1 LYRRSLTSGREKTPL
16 GITIAARSIFK
27 SSLRDFFKNGLIF
40 SLVNMRYPF
49 KTILVSASLAG
60 ILGLLFLGIGVVMY
74 GRTGGKELAERL
86 GVPRPVII
94 AHRGASYFAPEETS
108 PAYLLARE
116 MGVDY
121 LELDLQRTKDGVLIA
136 RHDDDLRRTTNI
148 AEVFPGR
155 EMGTVDKF
163 TFAEL
168 QSLDA
173 GSWFNIRFPDRARAS
188 FKNVRIL
195 RLEDV
200 INIAEGGLHQPGLYI
215 ETKSARRYP
224 GVEKQLVEILTARG
238 WIRPLSRGVSESPRT
253 ERARVAARVI
263 FQSFEPDSLA
273 LLKEL
278 APQVPAVLLID
289 EIMMRKDG
297 WDDLLRRAKQV
308 GVGIGTWGYQ
318 WSRDPGW
325 SIKDAPNRYLTTWP
339 WYTGQAHRAG
349 LLVHPWT
356 VDDRWEMWMVSL
368 FGAEGFFTNRS
379 DLALLFYGR
388 ADHIDLKPI
397 WERIGY

>member
-1 LYRRSLTSGREKTPL
+1 
-16 GITIAARSIFK
+16 
-27 SSLRDFFKNGLIF
+27 
-40 SLVNMRYPF
+40 MRYPF
-49 KTILVSASLAG
+49 KTILASAVLAG

-74 GRTGGKELAERL
+74 GRTGGKELAERV
-86 GVPRPVII
+86 GVPRPAII
-94 AHRGASYFAPEETS
+94 AHRGASYLAPEETG

-136 RHDDDLRRTTNI
+136 VHDDDLRRTTNI

-155 EMGTVDKF
+155 EMDTVDKF

-173 GSWFNIRFPDRARAS
+173 GSWFNRRFPDRARAY
-188 FKNVRIL
+188 FKNVKIL

-200 INIAEGGLHQPGLYI
+200 MNIAEGGFHKPGLYI
-215 ETKSARRYP
+215 ETKAARRFP

-238 WIRPLSRGVSESPRT
+238 WIRVSESPQT
-253 ERARVAARVI
+253 ERARVPARVI

-289 EIMMRKDG
+289 ETMMRKDG
-297 WDDLLRRAKQV
+297 WNALLSRAKQL
-308 GVGIGTWGYQ
+308 GVGIGTWGYR
-318 WSRDPGW
+318 WSRDPSW
-325 SIKDAPNRYLTTWP
+325 SIKDAPSRYLTTWP
-339 WYTGQAHRAG
+339 WYTGRAHRAG
-349 LLVHPWT
+349 LLVHPWA

-368 FGAEGFFTNRS
+368 FGADGFFTNRPE
-379 DLALLFYGR
+379 LALLFYGR
-388 ADHIDLKPI
+388 ADYIDLKPM

>member
-1 LYRRSLTSGREKTPL
+1 
-16 GITIAARSIFK
+16 
-27 SSLRDFFKNGLIF
+27 
-40 SLVNMRYPF
+40 MRYPF
-49 KTILVSASLAG
+49 KSILASAVLAG

-74 GRTGGKELAERL
+74 GRTGGTELAERL
-86 GVPRPVII
+86 GVPRPAII
-94 AHRGASYFAPEETS
+94 AHRGASYLAPEETG

-136 RHDDDLRRTTNI
+136 VHDDDLRRTTNI

-155 EMGTVDKF
+155 ETDTVDKF

-200 INIAEGGLHQPGLYI
+200 MNIAEGGFHKPGLYI
-215 ETKSARRYP
+215 ETKSARRFP
-224 GVEKQLVEILTARG
+224 GVEKQLAEILTARG
-238 WIRPLSRGVSESPRT
+238 WIKPLPRGVSESPRT
-253 ERARVAARVI
+253 EGARVPARVI

-278 APQVPAVLLID
+278 APQVPAMLLID
-289 EIMMRKDG
+289 ETMMRKDG
-297 WDDLLRRAKQV
+297 WDALLRRAKQV
-308 GVGIGTWGYQ
+308 GVGIGTWGYR

-325 SIKDAPNRYLTTWP
+325 SIKDAPSRYLTAWP

-368 FGAEGFFTNRS
+368 FGADGFFTNRPEF
-379 DLALLFYGR
+379 ALLFYGR
-388 ADHIDLKPI
+388 ADHIDLKPM

>member
-1 LYRRSLTSGREKTPL
+1 
-16 GITIAARSIFK
+16 
-27 SSLRDFFKNGLIF
+27 
-40 SLVNMRYPF
+40 MRYPF
-49 KTILVSASLAG
+49 KTILASAVLAG

-74 GRTGGKELAERL
+74 GRTGGKELAERV
-86 GVPRPVII
+86 GVPRPAII
-94 AHRGASYFAPEETS
+94 AHRGASYLAPEETG

-136 RHDDDLRRTTNI
+136 VHDDDLRRTTNI

-155 EMGTVDKF
+155 EMDTVDKF

-173 GSWFNIRFPDRARAS
+173 GSWFNRRFPDRARAY
-188 FKNVRIL
+188 FKNVKIL

-200 INIAEGGLHQPGLYI
+200 MNIAEGGFHKPGLYI
-215 ETKSARRYP
+215 ETKAARRFP

-238 WIRPLSRGVSESPRT
+238 WIRVSESPQT
-253 ERARVAARVI
+253 ERARVPARVI

-289 EIMMRKDG
+289 ETMMRKDG
-297 WDDLLRRAKQV
+297 WNALLSRAKQL

-318 WSRDPGW
+318 WSRDPSW
-325 SIKDAPNRYLTTWP
+325 SIKDAPSRYLTTWP
-339 WYTGQAHRAG
+339 WYTGRAHRAG
-349 LLVHPWT
+349 LLVHPWA

-368 FGAEGFFTNRS
+368 FGADGFFTNRP

-388 ADHIDLKPI
+388 SDHLDLKPM

>member
-1 LYRRSLTSGREKTPL
+1 
-16 GITIAARSIFK
+16 
-27 SSLRDFFKNGLIF
+27 
-40 SLVNMRYPF
+40 MRYPF
-49 KTILVSASLAG
+49 KTILASAVLAG

-74 GRTGGKELAERL
+74 GRTGGRELAERL
-86 GVPRPVII
+86 GVPRPAII
-94 AHRGASYFAPEETS
+94 AHRGASYFAPEETG

-121 LELDLQRTKDGVLIA
+121 LELDLQRTKDDVLIA
-136 RHDDDLRRTTNI
+136 VHDDDLRRTTNV

-155 EMGTVDKF
+155 EMDPVDKF
-163 TFAEL
+163 TFTEL

-173 GSWFNIRFPDRARAS
+173 GSWFNRRFPDRARAS

-200 INIAEGGLHQPGLYI
+200 INIAEGGFHKPGLYI
-215 ETKSARRYP
+215 ETKSAHRFP
-224 GVEKQLVEILTARG
+224 GIEKQLVEILTSRG
-238 WIRPLSRGVSESPRT
+238 WIRALHTGDSQSPRT
-253 ERARVAARVI
+253 ESGRGPARVI

-278 APQVPAVLLID
+278 APQIPAVLLID
-289 EIMMRKDG
+289 ETMMRKDG
-297 WDDLLRRAKQV
+297 WNTLLRRAKQV
-308 GVGIGTWGYQ
+308 GVGIGTWGYG
-318 WSRDPGW
+318 WSRDPNW

-339 WYTGQAHRAG
+339 WYIGQAHRAG

-356 VDDRWEMWMVSL
+356 IDDRWEMWMVSL
-368 FGAEGFFTNRS
+368 FGADGFFTNRPE
-379 DLALLFYGR
+379 LALLFYGR
-388 ADHIDLKPI
+388 ADRIDLKPM

>member
-1 LYRRSLTSGREKTPL
+1 MQYPVKKIL
-16 GITIAARSIFK
+16 G
-27 SSLRDFFKNGLIF
+27 
-40 SLVNMRYPF
+40 
-49 KTILVSASLAG
+49 SAVLAG
-60 ILGLLFLGIGVVMY
+60 IIGVLVLGVGAVMY
-74 GRTGGKELAERL
+74 GRTGGEELAEKI
-86 GVPRPVII
+86 GVPRPAII
-94 AHRGASYFAPEETS
+94 AHRGASYLAPEETA

-136 RHDDDLRRTTNI
+136 VHDDDLRRTTNI

-155 EMGTVDKF
+155 ETDTVDKF

-173 GSWFNIRFPDRARAS
+173 GSWFNLRFADRARSS
-188 FKNVRIL
+188 FKNLTIL

-200 INIAEGGLHQPGLYI
+200 MNIAEGGFHKPGLYI
-215 ETKSARRYP
+215 ETKSARRFP
-224 GVEKQLVEILTARG
+224 GIEKQLVDLLLARG
-238 WIRPLSRGVSESPRT
+238 WIGRPRFERLERT
-253 ERARVAARVI
+253 RIASVI

-273 LLKEL
+273 LLREL

-289 EIMMRKDG
+289 ETMMRTRG
-297 WDDLLRRAKQV
+297 WDALLKTATQL
-308 GVGIGTWGYQ
+308 GAGIGTWGYR

-325 SIKDAPNRYLTTWP
+325 SIKDAPKRYLTTWP

-349 LLVHPWT
+349 LLVHSWT

-368 FGAEGFFTNRS
+368 FGADGVFTNRPES
-379 DLALLFYGR
+379 ALLFYGR
-388 ADHIDLKPI
+388 ATHMDLGRM
-397 WERIGY
+397 WQSVGY

>member
-1 LYRRSLTSGREKTPL
+1 
-16 GITIAARSIFK
+16 
-27 SSLRDFFKNGLIF
+27 
-40 SLVNMRYPF
+40 MRYPF
-49 KTILVSASLAG
+49 KSILASAVLAG

-74 GRTGGKELAERL
+74 DRTRGRELAERL
-86 GVPRPVII
+86 GVPRPAII
-94 AHRGASYFAPEETS
+94 AHRGASYLAPEETA

-136 RHDDDLRRTTNI
+136 VHDDDLRRTTNI

-155 EMGTVDKF
+155 KTDAVDKF
-163 TFAEL
+163 TFTEL

-173 GSWFNIRFPDRARAS
+173 GSWFNRRFPDRARAS

-200 INIAEGGLHQPGLYI
+200 MNIAESGSHKPGLYI
-215 ETKSARRYP
+215 ETKSARRFP
-224 GVEKQLVEILTARG
+224 GVEKQLAEILTARG
-238 WIRPLSRGVSESPRT
+238 WIKPLGRGVSESPRT
-253 ERARVAARVI
+253 ERARVPARVI

-273 LLKEL
+273 RLKEL
-278 APQVPAVLLID
+278 APQVPAMLLID
-289 EIMMRKDG
+289 ETMMRKDG
-297 WDDLLRRAKQV
+297 WDALLKRAKQV
-308 GVGIGTWGYQ
+308 GIGIGTWGYR

-325 SIKDAPNRYLTTWP
+325 SMKDAPNRYLTTWP

-368 FGAEGFFTNRS
+368 FGADGFFTNRP

-388 ADHIDLKPI
+388 ADHIDLKPM

>member
-1 LYRRSLTSGREKTPL
+1 
-16 GITIAARSIFK
+16 
-27 SSLRDFFKNGLIF
+27 
-40 SLVNMRYPF
+40 MRYPF
-49 KTILVSASLAG
+49 KTVLASAALAG
-60 ILGLLFLGIGVVMY
+60 ILGLLFLGIGVVTY

-86 GVPRPVII
+86 GVPRPAII
-94 AHRGASYFAPEETS
+94 AHRGASYFAPEETA

-121 LELDLQRTKDGVLIA
+121 LEFDLQRTKDGVLVA
-136 RHDDDLRRTTNI
+136 VHDDDLRRTTNI

-155 EMGTVDKF
+155 ETDTIDKF

-173 GSWFNIRFPDRARAS
+173 GTWFNIRFPDRARAS

-195 RLEDV
+195 RLEEV
-200 INIAEGGLHQPGLYI
+200 INLAEGGLHKPGLYI

-224 GVEKQLVEILTARG
+224 GVEKQLVEILIARG
-238 WIRPLSRGVSESPRT
+238 WIMPIRRSASESPRT
-253 ERARVAARVI
+253 ERARVPARVI

-297 WDDLLRRAKQV
+297 WEALLTKAKQI
-308 GVGIGTWGYQ
+308 GSGIGTWGYQ
-318 WSRDPGW
+318 WSRDPSW
-325 SIKDAPNRYLTTWP
+325 SSKDAPNRYVTTWP

-368 FGAEGFFTNRS
+368 LGADGFFTNRPE
-379 DLALLFYGR
+379 LALLFYGR
-388 ADHIDLKPI
+388 TDHIDIKPM

>member
-1 LYRRSLTSGREKTPL
+1 
-16 GITIAARSIFK
+16 
-27 SSLRDFFKNGLIF
+27 
-40 SLVNMRYPF
+40 
-49 KTILVSASLAG
+49 
-60 ILGLLFLGIGVVMY
+60 MY
-74 GRTGGKELAERL
+74 GRTGGTELAERL
-86 GVPRPVII
+86 GVPRPAII
-94 AHRGASYFAPEETS
+94 AHRGASYFAPEETG

-136 RHDDDLRRTTNI
+136 VHDDDLRRTTNI

-155 EMGTVDKF
+155 ETDTVDKF

-200 INIAEGGLHQPGLYI
+200 MNIAEGGLHKPGLYI
-215 ETKSARRYP
+215 ETKSARRFP

-238 WIRPLSRGVSESPRT
+238 WIRPLRRGVSESPRT
-253 ERARVAARVI
+253 ERTRVPARVI

-289 EIMMRKDG
+289 ETMMRKDG
-297 WDDLLRRAKQV
+297 WDALLRRAKQV

-368 FGAEGFFTNRS
+368 FGADGVFTNRPE
-379 DLALLFYGR
+379 LALLFYGR
-388 ADHIDLKPI
+388 ADHIDLKPM

>member
-1 LYRRSLTSGREKTPL
+1 MNT
-16 GITIAARSIFK
+16 
-27 SSLRDFFKNGLIF
+27 
-40 SLVNMRYPF
+40 RYPF
-49 KTILVSASLAG
+49 KTILAYAVLAG
-60 ILGLLFLGIGVVMY
+60 MLGSLFLGIGVVMY
-74 GRTGGKELAERL
+74 GRTGGKELAGRL
-86 GVPRPVII
+86 GVPRPAII
-94 AHRGASYFAPEETS
+94 AHRGASYFAPEETA

-121 LELDLQRTKDGVLIA
+121 LELDLQRTKDGVLVA
-136 RHDDDLRRTTNI
+136 LHDDDLRRTTNI

-155 EMGTVDKF
+155 ETDTVDKF

-173 GSWFNIRFPDRARAS
+173 GSWFNTRFPDLARPS
-188 FKNVRIL
+188 FKNVRLL

-200 INIAEGGLHQPGLYI
+200 MDIAEGGLHKPGLYI
-215 ETKSARRYP
+215 ETKSARRFP

-238 WIRPLSRGVSESPRT
+238 WIRPRASESPRT
-253 ERARVAARVI
+253 EDARVPARVI

-278 APQVPAVLLID
+278 APQVPAILLID
-289 EIMMRKDG
+289 ETMMRKDG
-297 WDDLLRRAKQV
+297 WSALLSKAKQV
-308 GVGIGTWGYQ
+308 AAGIGTWGYQ

-325 SIKDAPNRYLTTWP
+325 SNKDAPSRYVTTWP

-349 LLVHPWT
+349 LLVHSWT

-368 FGAEGFFTNRS
+368 FGADGFFTNRAES
-379 DLALLFYGR
+379 ALLFYGR
-388 ADHIDLKPI
+388 ADHIDLKPM
-397 WERIGY
+397 WEKIGY

>member
-1 LYRRSLTSGREKTPL
+1 
-16 GITIAARSIFK
+16 
-27 SSLRDFFKNGLIF
+27 
-40 SLVNMRYPF
+40 MRYPF
-49 KTILVSASLAG
+49 KTILASAVLAG

-74 GRTGGKELAERL
+74 GRTGGIELAERL
-86 GVPRPVII
+86 GVPRPAII
-94 AHRGASYFAPEETS
+94 AHRGASYFAPEETG

-136 RHDDDLRRTTNI
+136 LHDDDLRRTTNI

-155 EMGTVDKF
+155 ETDTLDKF

-173 GSWFNIRFPDRARAS
+173 GSWFNIRFPDRARGS

-200 INIAEGGLHQPGLYI
+200 LNIAAGGFHKPGLYI

-224 GVEKQLVEILTARG
+224 GMEKQLVEILAARG
-238 WIRPLSRGVSESPRT
+238 WIGPLPRGVSESPRI
-253 ERARVAARVI
+253 EHAGVPARVI
-263 FQSFEPDSLA
+263 FQSFEPGSLA

-289 EIMMRKDG
+289 ETMMRKDG
-297 WDDLLRRAKQV
+297 WDALLKRAKQV
-308 GVGIGTWGYQ
+308 GVGVGTWGYQ

-325 SIKDAPNRYLTTWP
+325 SLQDAPNRYITAWP

-349 LLVHPWT
+349 LLVHPWAI
-356 VDDRWEMWMVSL
+356 DDRWEMWMVSL
-368 FGAEGFFTNRS
+368 FGADGFFTNRPE
-379 DLALLFYGR
+379 LALLFYGR
-388 ADHIDLKPI
+388 VDHINLKLM

>member
-1 LYRRSLTSGREKTPL
+1 
-16 GITIAARSIFK
+16 
-27 SSLRDFFKNGLIF
+27 
-40 SLVNMRYPF
+40 MRYPF
-49 KTILVSASLAG
+49 KTILASAVLAG

-74 GRTGGKELAERL
+74 GRTGGKELAERV
-86 GVPRPVII
+86 GVPRPAII
-94 AHRGASYFAPEETS
+94 AHRGASYLAPEETG

-136 RHDDDLRRTTNI
+136 VHDDDLRRTTNI

-155 EMGTVDKF
+155 EMDTVDKF

-173 GSWFNIRFPDRARAS
+173 GSWFNRRFPDRARAY
-188 FKNVRIL
+188 FKNVKIL

-200 INIAEGGLHQPGLYI
+200 MNIAEGGFHKPGLYI
-215 ETKSARRYP
+215 ETKAARRFP

-238 WIRPLSRGVSESPRT
+238 WIRVSESPQT
-253 ERARVAARVI
+253 ERARVPARVI

-289 EIMMRKDG
+289 ETMMRKDR
-297 WDDLLRRAKQV
+297 WNALLSRAKQL
-308 GVGIGTWGYQ
+308 GVGIGTWGYR
-318 WSRDPGW
+318 WSRDPSW
-325 SIKDAPNRYLTTWP
+325 SIKDAPSRYLTTWP
-339 WYTGQAHRAG
+339 WYTGRLIEPDSSCTPGRLMTVGRCGWCPSLGPMGFLPTGQNWHSSFTAG
-349 LLVHPWT
+349 QIT
-356 VDDRWEMWMVSL
+356 
-368 FGAEGFFTNRS
+368 
-379 DLALLFYGR
+379 
-388 ADHIDLKPI
+388 
-397 WERIGY
+397 

>member
-1 LYRRSLTSGREKTPL
+1 MF
-16 GITIAARSIFK
+16 A
-27 SSLRDFFKNGLIF
+27 
-40 SLVNMRYPF
+40 
-49 KTILVSASLAG
+49 SAVLAG
-60 ILGLLFLGIGVVMY
+60 IVGLLFFGIGVVIY

-86 GVPRPVII
+86 GVPRPAII
-94 AHRGASYFAPEETS
+94 AHRGASYLAPEETA

-121 LELDLQRTKDGVLIA
+121 LELDLQRTKDGVLVA
-136 RHDDDLRRTTNI
+136 LHDDDLRRTTNI

-155 EMGTVDKF
+155 KTDTVDKF
-163 TFAEL
+163 TFTEL

-173 GSWFNIRFPDRARAS
+173 GSWFNVRFPDRARAS
-188 FKNVRIL
+188 FKKCKIL

-200 INIAEGGLHQPGLYI
+200 MNIAEAGSDKPGLYI
-215 ETKSARRYP
+215 ETKSAQRFP

-238 WIRPLSRGVSESPRT
+238 WILPLPSGVSKSPRA
-253 ERARVAARVI
+253 ERVRIPARVI

-273 LLKEL
+273 RLKEL
-278 APQVPAVLLID
+278 APQVPTTLLID
-289 EIMMRKDG
+289 EAMMRRNG
-297 WDDLLRRAKQV
+297 WDAILRKAKQV
-308 GVGIGTWGYQ
+308 AVGIGTWGYR

-325 SIKDAPNRYLTTWP
+325 SIKDAPNRYLIVWP

-356 VDDRWEMWMVSL
+356 VDDRWEMWLVSF
-368 FGAEGFFTNRS
+368 FGADGFFTNRP

-388 ADHIDLKPI
+388 ADHIDLKPM
-397 WERIGY
+397 WEKIGDW

>member
-1 LYRRSLTSGREKTPL
+1 MR
-16 GITIAARSIFK
+16 
-27 SSLRDFFKNGLIF
+27 F
-40 SLVNMRYPF
+40 SF
-49 KTILVSASLAG
+49 KTLACAVLAG
-60 ILGLLFLGIGVVMY
+60 IFVVLFFGIGIVIY
-74 GRTGGKELAERL
+74 GRTVGKELAERL
-86 GVPRPVII
+86 GVPRPAII
-94 AHRGASYFAPEETS
+94 AHRGASYFAPEETA

-121 LELDLQRTKDGVLIA
+121 LELDLQRTKDGVLIGV
-136 RHDDDLRRTTNI
+136 HDDDLRRTTNI
-148 AEVFPGR
+148 ADVFPDR
-155 EMGTVDKF
+155 KIDTVDKF

-168 QSLDA
+168 QTLDA
-173 GSWFNIRFPDRARAS
+173 GSWFNMRFPDRARAS

-200 INIAEGGLHQPGLYI
+200 INIAEGGFHKPGLYI
-215 ETKSARRYP
+215 ETKSAGRFS
-224 GVEKQLVEILTARG
+224 GIEKQLVEILTARG
-238 WIRPLSRGVSESPRT
+238 WIKPPRRVSAPLQA
-253 ERARVAARVI
+253 ERARVI

-289 EIMMRKDG
+289 ETMMKKDG
-297 WDDLLRRAKQV
+297 WDALLKKAKQL
-308 GVGIGTWGYQ
+308 GAGIGTWGYQ

-325 SIKDAPNRYLTTWP
+325 STKDAPNRYLTTWP

-356 VDDRWEMWMVSL
+356 IDDRWEMWMVSL
-368 FGAEGFFTNRS
+368 SGADGFFTNRPES
-379 DLALLFYGR
+379 ALLFYRR

>member
-1 LYRRSLTSGREKTPL
+1 
-16 GITIAARSIFK
+16 
-27 SSLRDFFKNGLIF
+27 
-40 SLVNMRYPF
+40 MRYPF
-49 KTILVSASLAG
+49 KRILVAAVLAG
-60 ILGLLFLGIGVVMY
+60 ILGLLVLGIGVVVY
-74 GRTGGKELAERL
+74 GRTGRKELAERL
-86 GVPRPVII
+86 GVPRPAII
-94 AHRGASYFAPEETS
+94 AHRGTSYFAPEETA

-121 LELDLQRTKDGVLIA
+121 LEVDLQRTKDGVLIA
-136 RHDDDLRRTTNI
+136 VHDDDLRRTTNI

-155 EMGTVDKF
+155 ETDTIDKF

-173 GSWFNIRFPDRARAS
+173 GSWFNSKFPDRARAS
-188 FKNVRIL
+188 FKNVKIL

-200 INIAEGGLHQPGLYI
+200 INLAEGGSLKPGLYI
-215 ETKSARRYP
+215 ETKSARRFP
-224 GVEKQLVEILTARG
+224 GIERQLVEILTARG
-238 WIRPLSRGVSESPRT
+238 WIRPLRRDMSDAPRPEGVRLP
-253 ERARVAARVI
+253 ARVI

-289 EIMMRKDG
+289 ETMMKKEG
-297 WDDLLRRAKQV
+297 WDALLRRAQQV
-308 GVGIGTWGYQ
+308 GVGLGTWGYQ

-325 SIKDAPNRYLTTWP
+325 SNKDAPSRYLTSWP
-339 WYTGQAHRAG
+339 WYTGQAHRAE
-349 LLVHPWT
+349 LLVHTWT

-368 FGAEGFFTNRS
+368 FGADGFFTNRP
-379 DLALLFYGR
+379 DLALRFYGR
-388 ADHIDLKPI
+388 ADHIDLKSI